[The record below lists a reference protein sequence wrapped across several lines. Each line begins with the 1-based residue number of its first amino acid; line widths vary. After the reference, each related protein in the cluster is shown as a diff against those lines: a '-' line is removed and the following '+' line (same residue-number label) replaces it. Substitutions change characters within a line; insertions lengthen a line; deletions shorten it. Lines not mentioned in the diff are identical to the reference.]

1 MLMIAPILWFYS
13 IFDILQKVSHP
24 DKYQESV
31 FFSDIFRESQF
42 SGKAGKYLGLGLVVI
57 GCIMIFDKIVL
68 PQIAILFNYE
78 IREYFRTGIIALLF
92 IAGGI
97 KLMTGSKEKPVSG
110 PVDGQTGGELI
121 VKGVEE

>member
-1 MLMIAPILWFYS
+1 MIAPILCS
-13 IFDILQKVSHP
+13 IAFLISCR
-24 DKYQESV
+24 KYPIPTNIHESV

-97 KLMTGSKEKPVSG
+97 KLMTGSKENRFP
-110 PVDGQTGGELI
+110 DRLT
-121 VKGVEE
+121 VKRR